1 MGFFHFLLFSTVVI
15 VLLQILEFGQSR
27 LASETQ
33 FLEENSYASI
43 LGDPGMKS
51 PDSRFAFEA
60 WNFCNEVGMEAPN
73 MGSPRMADCADLYC
87 PNITGLLSR
96 FHLFVKIVCPI

>member
-15 VLLQILEFGQSR
+15 VLLQILESGQSR
-27 LASETQ
+27 LVSETQ
-33 FLEENSYASI
+33 VLEENSSI

-87 PNITGLLSR
+87 PNITGLLSI
-96 FHLFVKIVCPI
+96 FHLLVKILCPI